1 MDWFVKHWDEL
12 TRDELYDLLAVRTAV
27 FVVEQRCPYQEADG
41 LDRRAW
47 HVFARDGGGAIQAC
61 LRILEPENGTAQI
74 GRVLTVNRGT
84 GLGRALMERGIR
96 AVWEKTDARRIRLEA
111 QSYAASAWRPSPT
124 PRAFMRSWASA
135 VRRPRSFWRTAFP
148 MWKWC
153 WSGSSKKR
161 RPRPP
166 LFIFSSWH
174 TAACRDWRC

>member
-61 LRILEPENGTAQI
+61 LRILEPERGTAQI
-74 GRVLTVNRGT
+74 GRVLTVDRGT
-84 GLGRALMERGIR
+84 GLGRVLMERGIR
-96 AVWEKTDARRIRLEA
+96 AAWEKTGARRIRLEA
-111 QSYAASAWRPSPT
+111 T

-135 VRRPRSFWRTAFP
+135 ARRPRSFWRTAFP
-148 MWKWC
+148 TWRWC
-153 WSGSSKKR
+153 WSGSNKKR
-161 RPRPP
+161 RPWPP
-166 LFIFSSWH
+166 LFQLVKKPLL
-174 TAACRDWRC
+174 R

>member
-74 GRVLTVNRGT
+74 GRVLTVDRGT
-84 GLGRALMERGIR
+84 GLGRALMERSIR
-96 AVWEKTDARRIRLEA
+96 AAWEKTGARRIRLEA
-111 QSYAASAWRPSPT
+111 QSYAQG
-124 PRAFMRSWASA
+124 FYEKLGF
-135 VRRPRSFWRTAFP
+135 RRTEAPEFLEDGIPHVEMVLER
-148 MWKWC
+148 KQ
-153 WSGSSKKR
+153 
-161 RPRPP
+161 
-166 LFIFSSWH
+166 
-174 TAACRDWRC
+174 

>member
-27 FVVEQRCPYQEADG
+27 FVVEQHCPYQEADG

-74 GRVLTVNRGT
+74 GRVLTVNRRA

-96 AVWEKTDARRIRLEA
+96 AAWEKTYARRIRLEA
-111 QSYAASAWRPSPT
+111 QSYAQG
-124 PRAFMRSWASA
+124 FYEKLG
-135 VRRPRSFWRTAFP
+135 FHRTEAPEFLEDGIP
-148 MWKWC
+148 HVEMVLERKQ
-153 WSGSSKKR
+153 
-161 RPRPP
+161 
-166 LFIFSSWH
+166 
-174 TAACRDWRC
+174 

>member
-1 MDWFVKHWDEL
+1 MREGASIDWFVKHWDEL

-47 HVFARDGGGAIQAC
+47 HVFARDGEETIQAC

-84 GLGRALMERGIR
+84 GLG
-96 AVWEKTDARRIRLEA
+96 
-111 QSYAASAWRPSPT
+111 
-124 PRAFMRSWASA
+124 
-135 VRRPRSFWRTAFP
+135 
-148 MWKWC
+148 